1 MPDEPRGRPSRVAP
15 RGLPAMAFAALLV
28 LAAPPVP
35 GGGGVHAAEIALA
48 PGGPIATPEAARDA
62 ARVAAR
68 TADKP
73 VRIVV
78 ADGTYRLT
86 APLALTA
93 EDSAT
98 EWVAAQGASPVFSGG
113 EPVTGWRE
121 RDGLWVAPMPAAQA
135 GRRFEQLWVNGRRAV
150 RARHPNRG
158 FLHVGGPAAPG
169 TFADEAFAAENAETA
184 KLGFHLGPAEHA
196 LLAAIPPAERD
207 GLLVTVTHDWAVS
220 QARVAALDDATRS
233 VRIRGRARYP
243 FAAKGR
249 PAARL
254 WLENYAAALDE
265 PGEWHLDA
273 AAGEL
278 CYKPLPGERPDAVE
292 AVVPVAARLVTISG
306 VRDVAF
312 RGITFMHDDDRYPA
326 AGLFEGQAAPG
337 IGAAIEVAA
346 SRGVRFER
354 CMVAHVGRHAIHFR
368 DGCADSRVTHCRL
381 EDLGGGG
388 VLVGETARPPHDQ
401 VCEGIVIDDCII
413 RAAGRRHPSACGV
426 TFTHTRRCAVT
437 HCDIGD
443 LYYTGVSAGWNW
455 GYGESAS
462 RETLVE
468 NNRIH
473 HLGWGYLSDMGG
485 FYGLGTS
492 PGTVIRG
499 NHVHHVQSHRYGG
512 WGIYYDEGS
521 CDSLA
526 ENNLVHD
533 TSDTGFHQHYGYAN
547 RVRNNIFAFGR
558 RAQVHRTRNEP
569 RLCFIFERNIVLWDA
584 PATLLDGGDASWA
597 TNPNP
602 AKGEPADTVVF
613 RDNLY
618 WRTDG
623 TTPGPLNAGTITW
636 DSWRK
641 LGRDRGSLFADPLFV
656 DAAARDFRLRPESPA
671 AKIGFQAWDLGR
683 AGVRDADPAW
693 RAEAARGHVRPEW
706 ERDSQPW
713 PAP

>member
-1 MPDEPRGRPSRVAP
+1 MPAVVRKCRPRSGAAVGVVAFVVAVVAAAAVRP
-15 RGLPAMAFAALLV
+15 GPA
-28 LAAPPVP
+28 
-35 GGGGVHAAEIALA
+35 HAAEIALS
-48 PGGPIATPEAARDA
+48 PDGPIATPAAARDA
-62 ARVAAR
+62 ARRAA
-68 TADKP
+68 KP

-86 APLALTA
+86 APLALSA
-93 EDSAT
+93 EDSDT
-98 EWVAAQGASPVFSGG
+98 EWVAAEGASPAISGG

-121 RDGLWVAPMPAAQA
+121 RDGLWVAQLPAATS

-150 RARHPNRG
+150 RARHPDRG
-158 FLHVGGPAAPG
+158 FLVVDGAAAPG
-169 TFADEAFAAENAETA
+169 AFADEAFAAPDAETA
-184 KLGFHLGPAEHA
+184 KLGFRLAPADHA
-196 LLAAIPPAERD
+196 LLAGIPAAERD
-207 GLLVTVTHDWAVS
+207 GLLVTVTHDWSVS

-243 FAAKGR
+243 FAAQGK
-249 PAARL
+249 PASRV
-254 WLENYAAALDE
+254 WLENYRAALDA
-265 PGEWHLDA
+265 PGEWYLDA

-278 CYKPLPGERPDAVE
+278 LAVPRAGERPDAV
-292 AVVPVAARLVTISG
+292 AAIAPVAPRLVTIANA
-306 VRDVAF
+306 RNVAF
-312 RGITFMHDDDRYPA
+312 RGIAFMHDDDRYPA
-326 AGLFEGQAAPG
+326 DGLFEGQAAPG

-346 SRGVRFER
+346 SRGVRVER
-354 CMVAHVGRHAIHFR
+354 CTVAHVGGHAIRFR
-368 DGCADSRVTHCRL
+368 DGCADCAVAHCLL

-388 VLVGETARPPHDQ
+388 VLVGETARPRHDL
-401 VCEGIVIDDCII
+401 VCAGIVVDDCII
-413 RAAGRRHPSACGV
+413 RGAGRRHPSACGV

-443 LYYTGVSAGWNW
+443 LFYTGVSAGWNW

-499 NHVHHVQSHRYGG
+499 NHIHHVQSHRYGG

-569 RLCFIFERNIVLWDA
+569 RLCFVFERNIVLWDP

-597 TNPNP
+597 LNPKP
-602 AKGEPADTVVF
+602 AKGEPADTIVF

-623 TTPGPLNAGTITW
+623 TVPGPLNGGTFTW

-656 DAAARDFRLRPESPA
+656 DAAGRDFRLRPESPA